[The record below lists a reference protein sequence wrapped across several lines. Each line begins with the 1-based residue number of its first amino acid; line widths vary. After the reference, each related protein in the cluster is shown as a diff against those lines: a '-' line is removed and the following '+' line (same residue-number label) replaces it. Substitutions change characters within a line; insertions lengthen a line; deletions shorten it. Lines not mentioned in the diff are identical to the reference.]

1 MPSEI
6 EVAQIISKKLD
17 EIALAIQNAGTE
29 NVKSSDL
36 IAAIGSPWVCIVKPG
51 TGEWKMFN
59 TETLEW
65 GGPC

>member
-1 MPSEI
+1 MPSET
-6 EVAQIISKKLD
+6 EVAQIISKKLN

-29 NVKSSDL
+29 DVKSSDF
-36 IAAIGSPWVCIVKPG
+36 IAALENPWVCIEKSG

-65 GGPC
+65 GDPC